1 MDKCEEMRAQFDR
14 FCDGQLA
21 DSGTMQI
28 QAISSLQMKNIRKYF
43 VPGIYSFDIVGF
55 LDTTLLKTGKEGYLF
70 TVDGV
75 YYKEFLEKPGHFRY
89 NDVAKT
95 EIILPKPKDN
105 ESTLEIRFQM
115 AAGCVW
121 SVTRCTRLL
130 RSSCWTVCARSR
142 RDTPTR
148 TMRTRRRHYMPFYGK
163 CHIQGGIARRI
174 W

>member
-1 MDKCEEMRAQFDR
+1 MDQCEEMRARFDR
-14 FCDGQLA
+14 FCDGQLT
-21 DSGTMQI
+21 DSGTTQI

-105 ESTLEIRFQM
+105 ESTLEIRFQN
-115 AAGCVW
+115 G
-121 SVTRCTRLL
+121 R
-130 RSSCWTVCARSR
+130 
-142 RDTPTR
+142 
-148 TMRTRRRHYMPFYGK
+148 
-163 CHIQGGIARRI
+163 
-174 W
+174 